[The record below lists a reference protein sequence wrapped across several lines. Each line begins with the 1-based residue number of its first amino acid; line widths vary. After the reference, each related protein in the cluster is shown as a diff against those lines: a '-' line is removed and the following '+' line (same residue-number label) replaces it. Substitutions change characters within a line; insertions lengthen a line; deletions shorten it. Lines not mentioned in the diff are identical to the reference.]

1 MTTEASMR
9 NKIVFTV
16 LLLLALDANAALGD
30 GDKIDFLPIP
40 GEFCNSD
47 SDSKQRELFKQYP
60 NDEGIINLYALYLGL
75 CRLVNDGSI
84 TEQAASVHW
93 TVQRNELIQ
102 KRRSAAK
109 NTSGKSSE

>member
-1 MTTEASMR
+1 MFNHLLFS
-9 NKIVFTV
+9 VVV
-16 LLLLALDANAALGD
+16 LLSLDANAALGD

-47 SDSKQRELFKQYP
+47 SDNTQRELFKQYP

-84 TEQAASVHW
+84 TEQAASVYW
-93 TVQRNELIQ
+93 TVQRNELIE